1 MEQKNWQ
8 YLQTSRDGRTLT
20 VRFNSKGRLN
30 CLNHAVMRELTELA
44 RALQADS
51 ELSAVVLTGTP
62 EMFSAGMDLKDPQLA
77 AAREA
82 TVAEKRVL
90 LRAGPNMCAA
100 WEALEQVTIVAME
113 GWCVGGA
120 LALAVACD
128 WRVASVDTQLSVP
141 ELKLGMNM
149 SWQSV
154 PRFVNL
160 IGPSRSKQLLLLA
173 EPLGADEA

>member
-82 TVAEKRVL
+82 
-90 LRAGPNMCAA
+90 
-100 WEALEQVTIVAME
+100 W
-113 GWCVGGA
+113 
-120 LALAVACD
+120 
-128 WRVASVDTQLSVP
+128 SY
-141 ELKLGMNM
+141 
-149 SWQSV
+149 
-154 PRFVNL
+154 
-160 IGPSRSKQLLLLA
+160 
-173 EPLGADEA
+173 